1 VSLPRLI
8 RGKKGQR
15 AGPPTAQ
22 RAGRARLRRGRSPGG
37 CVSLLR
43 SPRPP
48 TREAEVDAE
57 PSGMTVEEMI
67 AAGTLVLPTLAAAM
81 IAVILKKL
89 SDELS
94 EFLGEDPDALDAG

>member
-1 VSLPRLI
+1 
-8 RGKKGQR
+8 
-15 AGPPTAQ
+15 
-22 RAGRARLRRGRSPGG
+22 
-37 CVSLLR
+37 
-43 SPRPP
+43 
-48 TREAEVDAE
+48 
-57 PSGMTVEEMI
+57 MTVEEMI